1 MRLDRVVAGWGAAD
15 MLMMVSMIA
24 ILTLAGAEGSA
35 AQDGSETPRLVRA
48 AASAEGFAP
57 EGWRVEQVVE
67 GDISRDG
74 IADLVFV
81 LRQTDPAGV
90 ISRDYFP
97 PADIN
102 PRILAVA
109 LGSGGG
115 SGGGFTLAG
124 QDDALIP
131 TRTADGLNMEDP
143 FDQGLSIENG
153 SVVVRVN
160 LFMNMG
166 GADMGPYEF
175 RFRHQDGAVRLIGYD
190 HTNVQRMT
198 GESRAVSVNFLTG
211 RMTRTTGRIDSD
223 VEKTETLRTT
233 TPPLTLDQVGDA
245 FSFEQD
251 VLRPRID

>member
-1 MRLDRVVAGWGAAD
+1 
-15 MLMMVSMIA
+15 MLKTV
-24 ILTLAGAEGSA
+24 LTITALMLAGAA
-35 AQDGSETPRLVRA
+35 AFAATGADGAPQLVRTA
-48 AASAEGFAP
+48 TSAEGFAP
-57 EGWRVEQVVE
+57 EGWRVEQMVE

-81 LRQTDPAGV
+81 LRKNDPAGV
-90 ISRDYFP
+90 IFRDYFP

-109 LGSGGG
+109 LGGGG
-115 SGGGFTLAG
+115 SFTLAG

-131 TRTADGLNMEDP
+131 TRGADGLNMEDP
-143 FDQGLSIENG
+143 FDQGLSVENG

-175 RFRHQDGAVRLIGYD
+175 RFRSQDGAVRLIGYD

-198 GESRAVSVNFLTG
+198 GESSAVSVNFLTG

-223 VEKTETLRTT
+223 TEETETLRTTT

-245 FSFEQD
+245 FSFEYD
-251 VLRPRID
+251 VLRPRIVS

>member
-1 MRLDRVVAGWGAAD
+1 MMTVSTIAA
-15 MLMMVSMIA
+15 LI
-24 ILTLAGAEGSA
+24 LAGSGAPA
-35 AQDGSETPRLVRA
+35 DGSETPRLVRA
-48 AASAEGFAP
+48 AASAEEFAP

-115 SGGGFTLAG
+115 GFTLAG

-153 SVVVRVN
+153 SVIVRVN

-223 VEKTETLRTT
+223 VEKTETLHTT

-245 FSFEQD
+245 FSFEYD
-251 VLRPRID
+251 VLRPRVD

>member
-1 MRLDRVVAGWGAAD
+1 MP
-15 MLMMVSMIA
+15 MIVSMIA
-24 ILTLAGAEGSA
+24 ALMLAGASA
-35 AQDGSETPRLVRA
+35 ETDGGETPRLVRT

-57 EGWRVEQVVE
+57 EGWRVEQAVE

-81 LRQTDPAGV
+81 LRKTDPAGV

-102 PRILAVA
+102 PRILAIA
-109 LGSGGG
+109 LGGDG
-115 SGGGFTLAG
+115 SFTLAG

-175 RFRHQDGAVRLIGYD
+175 RFRRQDGAVRLIGYD

-211 RMTRTTGRIDSD
+211 RMTRTMGRIDSD
-223 VEKTETLRTT
+223 VEETETLRTT

-245 FSFEQD
+245 FAFEYD
-251 VLRPRID
+251 VLRPRAD